1 MVVSA
6 IFSNFA
12 IAFAL
17 PVRLGI
23 DFYQLS
29 RRRACLQFRRFIM
42 LEQQERRPSKSRP
55 NYWHSII
62 SVALV
67 LFALGFFALTL
78 FNAQL
83 IVKDLKEKVNLI
95 IELQGAESD
104 KMARQILKEI
114 DQAPFVRPASAE
126 YISKAQAA
134 ELMREDFGDDFLKL
148 DLPNPLYDVITFNV
162 KAAYMHPD
170 SLSQIRTALIEREGI
185 TDVYYQESLV
195 NDIAD
200 NIKAIGL
207 AAAITLLLFIGVAM
221 VLIHNTVRL
230 ALYANRFLIKN
241 MELVGAT
248 WEFISRPFLRRA
260 MLHGLLSGGLASGA
274 LLLLYLYIQAD
285 VPGLR
290 DVQDW
295 TGMVMLFVLLLAM
308 GMAINT
314 LSTYYVVRKYLKMRV
329 DDLY

>member
-1 MVVSA
+1 M
-6 IFSNFA
+6 
-12 IAFAL
+12 
-17 PVRLGI
+17 P
-23 DFYQLS
+23 
-29 RRRACLQFRRFIM
+29 
-42 LEQQERRPSKSRP
+42 EQQNPRRSESRP

-83 IVKDLKEKVNLI
+83 IVNELKEKVNLI
-95 IELQGAESD
+95 IELQGED
-104 KMARQILKEI
+104 TDNTARQILQEV
-114 DQAPFVRPASAE
+114 DQMDFVREGSAE
-126 YISKAQAA
+126 FVSKEQGA

-170 SLSQIRTALIEREGI
+170 SLKGIRTALIEREGI

-200 NIKAIGL
+200 NIKTIGIAALAIL
-207 AAAITLLLFIGVAM
+207 VLFLGVAGL
-221 VLIHNTVRL
+221 LIHNTVRL

-274 LLLLYLYIQAD
+274 LLLLYLYVQAD

-290 DVQDW
+290 DIQDW
-295 TGMVMLFVLLLAM
+295 TGMFMLFGLLLTM

-314 LSTYYVVRKYLKMRV
+314 VSTFWVVRKYLKMRV

>member
-1 MVVSA
+1 MPEQ
-6 IFSNFA
+6 ND
-12 IAFAL
+12 L
-17 PVRLGI
+17 
-23 DFYQLS
+23 
-29 RRRACLQFRRFIM
+29 RR
-42 LEQQERRPSKSRP
+42 SGSRP
-55 NYWHSII
+55 NYWHSIV

-83 IVKDLKEKVNLI
+83 IVKELKEKVNLI
-95 IELQGAESD
+95 IELQGAD
-104 KMARQILKEI
+104 TDVLARQILREVG
-114 DQAPFVRPASAE
+114 QMPFVRSGSAE
-126 YISKAQAA
+126 FVSKEQGA

-162 KAAYMHPD
+162 KADYMHPD
-170 SLSQIRTALIEREGI
+170 SLRQIRTALIEREGI

-195 NDIAD
+195 NDIAG
-200 NIKAIGL
+200 NIRTIGL
-207 AAAITLLLFIGVAM
+207 AALAILGLFLLVAGM
-221 VLIHNTVRL
+221 LIHNTVRL

-248 WEFISRPFLRRA
+248 WEFISRPFLRKA
-260 MLHGLLSGGLASGA
+260 MLHGLFSGVLASGA

-290 DVQDW
+290 DIQDW
-295 TGMVMLFVLLLAM
+295 GGMFILFGLLMAM

-314 LSTYYVVRKYLKMRV
+314 ISTFWVVRKYLKLRV